1 LECTP
6 FADTLNDMIFVVIKH
21 IREVTMTKTT
31 TIEEEYTNTGK
42 DSNGDTQP
50 GKNNMCFFDFL
61 F

>member
-1 LECTP
+1 
-6 FADTLNDMIFVVIKH
+6 MIFVVIKH